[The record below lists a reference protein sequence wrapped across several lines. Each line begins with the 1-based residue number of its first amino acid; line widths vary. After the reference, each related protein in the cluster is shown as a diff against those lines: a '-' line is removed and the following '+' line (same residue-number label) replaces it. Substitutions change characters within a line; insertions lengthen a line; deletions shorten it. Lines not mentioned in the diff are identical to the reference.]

1 MNLSVNCNLVTI
13 LILCIILGNLNYPL
27 SSHAEISTDG
37 SLGEKVILG
46 GPDIRI
52 TSDLGQ
58 IRGQNLF
65 HSFSEFN
72 IQTNESATFSG
83 PASVGNI
90 ISRVTGG
97 NASYIDGKLQST
109 IEGANLYLLNPS
121 GVMFGPWAELDI
133 KGSFHTSTADYLKF
147 SNNEIFHADL
157 SKESILSVADPQAFG
172 FLSANP
178 TDISLDDSW
187 LWVNEGETLSI
198 VAGNINVAGGEWGA
212 EIAARGGVIQLI
224 GAGCQGEISINAPE
238 LLYTENSEVSVINI
252 SNADIYTDSVNASGT
267 VIIKGGR
274 ILLSKTSVS
283 SANLGNLDGADTAVD
298 MEAGSQLDISNGS
311 KVYSLAAASG
321 NSGAIIIKAQDL
333 NLTDTSSIVSTC
345 FGSGDGGG
353 VSIEANSFA
362 VNTGS
367 YLYASSAGTGKGS
380 DISVIADTLNIDGG
394 ESKDSFTGIYEHIEG
409 IAPSGHIMVS
419 ANEVEILNGG
429 SISTFSVENTSGN
442 SGNITIKTSRL
453 FLNDGMISSDG
464 SIGTSGNLNIHSD
477 FLEAFNNSAITAS
490 TTASGN
496 SGFINIISENCLIDG
511 SFISNGTMGT
521 GNGGTININASQLT
535 VQNESFIESASMGTG
550 VGGDISISADDIIVK
565 GRQGGTTTGITTM
578 SQVSGDA
585 GNISIVTE
593 NSFKLLDGGSV
604 FAGAYDAS
612 NAGDISIS
620 SPEILLSGNDGVMP
634 SFISSSF
641 SENATGEAGL
651 IRLLNV
657 DSLIIEE
664 GALIST
670 FTLGEADAGN
680 IEIDARK
687 VNMVGGIIEAATLG
701 GGNGGTIEINTQHI
715 TLGNGGGISCE
726 TQGSGN
732 GGKLILNAGKLTIE
746 DGAQIASDSFS
757 TGPGGVIEIKAT
769 GDVILD
775 NGLITT
781 ESQKA
786 QGGDI
791 HITSRNLNLSNQSE
805 ILAQSSGSGNAGN
818 VTIDVLSDLTSEN
831 SVINTQAFQADGGD
845 INVDAGKLIS
855 LKSGEILANVGGGSD
870 TTGGNINLA
879 SKNIIMD
886 EDSQIYANAFEGKG
900 GRIEISS
907 TVFLKEPLGTI
918 DASSEIGINGIVEI
932 NAPFTNLSGSL
943 KPLPADFLNAANLIK
958 APCDVRVKD
967 GDYGSFTVKGRDG
980 LPIEPGGFQ
989 ISPMVDF

>member
-1 MNLSVNCNLVTI
+1 MI
-13 LILCIILGNLNYPL
+13 LILCIVFGNLYSPF

-37 SLGEKVILG
+37 SLGAKVRLE

-58 IRGQNLF
+58 IKGQNLF
-65 HSFSEFN
+65 HSFSQFN

-83 PASVGNI
+83 PASVENV

-109 IEGANLYLLNPS
+109 IDGADLYLLNPF
-121 GVMFGPWAELDI
+121 GVMFGPWAALDI

-157 SKESILSVADPQAFG
+157 SKNSILSVANPEAFG
-172 FLSANP
+172 FLSGNP
-178 TDISLDDSW
+178 ADISLDDSW

-198 VAGNINVAGGEWGA
+198 VAGNIKVAGGEWGA
-212 EIAARGGVIQLI
+212 EIAARGGAIQLI
-224 GAGCQGEISINAPE
+224 GAGCQGEININSPE
-238 LLYTENSEVSVINI
+238 LLCSENSETGAINL
-252 SNADIYTDSVNASGT
+252 SKADIYTDSVNASGA

-274 ILLSKTSVS
+274 ILLSETSVS
-283 SANLGNLDGADTAVD
+283 SSNLGNSDGADVAVD

-311 KVYSLAAASG
+311 TVYSYAGASG
-321 NSGAIIIKAQDL
+321 SSGEIIIKAQDL
-333 NLTDTSSIVSTC
+333 NLTDTSSIASTC

-353 VSIEANSFA
+353 LSIEANSFA
-362 VNTGS
+362 VNNGS
-367 YLYASSAGTGKGS
+367 YLYSSSTGTGKGS
-380 DISVIADTLNIDGG
+380 DISVIVDTLNINGG
-394 ESKDSFTGIYEHIEG
+394 ESKDDFTGIHEHIEG
-409 IAPSGHIMVS
+409 TAPSGHIMVT
-419 ANEVEILNGG
+419 ANEIEILNQG
-429 SISTFSVENTSGN
+429 SISTTSAKN
-442 SGNITIKTSRL
+442 MSASSGNITIETSRL
-453 FLNDGMISSDG
+453 FLQDGMISSDG
-464 SIGTSGNLNIHSD
+464 SIGVSGNINID
-477 FLEAFNNSAITAS
+477 ADILEAFNNSSIAAS
-490 TTASGN
+490 TTASGG
-496 SGFINIISENCLIDG
+496 SGSINIISEDCLIDS
-511 SFISNGTMGT
+511 SFISNGTKGT
-521 GNGGTININASQLT
+521 GNGGIININAWQLT

-550 VGGDISISADDIIVK
+550 AGGDISITAEDVIVK

-578 SQVSGDA
+578 SQILGDA

-612 NAGDISIS
+612 NAGEISIS

-641 SENATGEAGL
+641 SENATGDGGWV
-651 IRLLNV
+651 RLLNA
-657 DSLIIEE
+657 DSLIIEQ

-670 FTLGEADAGN
+670 FTLGEAHAGN
-680 IEIDARK
+680 IEINARQ
-687 VNMVGGIIEAATLG
+687 VNMVDGIIEAATLG
-701 GGNGGTIEINTQHI
+701 GGNGGTIEMNTQHI
-715 TLGNGGGISCE
+715 TLSKGGGITCE
-726 TQGSGN
+726 TQGPGN
-732 GGKLILNAGKLTIE
+732 GGKLILNAEKLIIE

-757 TGPGGVIEIKAT
+757 TGPGGVLEIKAT

-791 HITSRNLNLSNQSE
+791 HIASRNLNLSSQSE
-805 ILAQSSGSGNAGN
+805 ILAQSSGSKNAGN
-818 VTIDVLSDLTSEN
+818 VTIDVLSNLTSKN

-845 INVDAGKLIS
+845 IDVDAGKLIS
-855 LKSGEILANVGGGSD
+855 LKSGEILASVGGGPG

-886 EDSQIYANAFEGKG
+886 EDSQIYANAFEGQG
-900 GRIEISS
+900 GRINISS

-918 DASSEIGINGIVEI
+918 DASSQIGIDGIVEI

-943 KPLPADFLNAANLIK
+943 KPLPTDFLNAANLIK